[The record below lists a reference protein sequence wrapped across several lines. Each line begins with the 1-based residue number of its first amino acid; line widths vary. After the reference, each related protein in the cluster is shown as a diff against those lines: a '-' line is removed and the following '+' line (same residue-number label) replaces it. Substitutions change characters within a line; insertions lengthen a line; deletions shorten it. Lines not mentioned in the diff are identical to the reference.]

1 MKKILLLLCLSFS
14 LVSAFAQDENNGEEQ
29 TLEAPK
35 PKTDADKKS
44 TIIVNIA
51 PNVAGAYFRGNL
63 RPSSAPRPYIGFDA
77 GLTYE
82 YLVSPK
88 IAFGIGVQHSIKALH
103 GAFSRDS
110 AGTGGVILLNNGVI
124 KRSYVEVPIYASFY
138 FNEKPGKPYF
148 QLGIVN
154 QILYSMAV
162 SSTDPRYT
170 EKIAFSQLTKEGN
183 SIYNLSLL
191 AALGFRQQLPKNF
204 MFGVEGV
211 AKIGLLTPTNPA
223 LGTIYTVGLNLVGGY
238 RF

>member
-1 MKKILLLLCLSFS
+1 MKKILLLFCLSFS
-14 LVSAFAQDENNGEEQ
+14 LFTAFAQDENNGEEQ
-29 TLEAPK
+29 TQEAPK

-44 TIIVNIA
+44 TIIINIA
-51 PNVAGAYFRGNL
+51 PNVSGAYFRGTVKPLNG
-63 RPSSAPRPYIGFDA
+63 PRPYIGFDA

-82 YLVSPK
+82 YLISPK
-88 IAFGIGVQHSIKALH
+88 IAIGVGVQHSIKALH

-110 AGTGGVILLNNGVI
+110 LGTGGVILLNNGVV
-124 KRSYVEVPIYASFY
+124 KRSYVEVPVYASFY
-138 FNEKPGKPYF
+138 FNDKPGKPYF
-148 QLGIVN
+148 QLGLVN
-154 QILYSMAV
+154 QIMYSMAF
-162 SSTDPRYT
+162 SSSDPHYV

-223 LGTIYTVGLNLVGGY
+223 LGTIYTVGLNIVGGY